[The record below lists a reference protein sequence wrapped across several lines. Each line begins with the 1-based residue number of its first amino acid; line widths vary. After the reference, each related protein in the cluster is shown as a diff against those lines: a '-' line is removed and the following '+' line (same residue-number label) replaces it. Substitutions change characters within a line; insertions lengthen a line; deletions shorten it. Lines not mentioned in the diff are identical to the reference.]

1 MKTFVEFILIC
12 EKLNKTH
19 DENSQSKLW
28 NYFIANPDDRKIRD
42 LILNNDLKKAEEE
55 IKKQVSA
62 AKTNPEHPLNF
73 ANAGDEEFSKKEGR
87 QPNDEQDYNNFLD
100 DSVSGLLALSKQKKL
115 KSAIEKGF
123 PSRVTGS
130 GASELSKKFKEAGGT
145 DKTPKGDLEI
155 YNPDDP
161 KDRRGI
167 SMKKGAGAQ
176 LASAE
181 GGELKG
187 MYKIAAKEFVKKFH
201 SDKSKE
207 ERGRIE
213 KEIMSDAERL
223 SAIGRLQKTAGEA
236 PDVDKQKQS
245 LKNVSQGISDRLLD
259 KYPQFERLLSQVA
272 TSGRGKFKGDEGTA
286 GIVLTGK
293 NKDKEASAKPAEQ
306 QKSSKPRLALPKGTS
321 RPGNLKIDYRPEEPV
336 SRQSTFSDFSKQATE
351 AQQALAAAEAE
362 KQSAQNELE
371 TNPDGTK
378 TYRQH
383 QAQKKI
389 NNPNLNA
396 RLTTADQ
403 AVQTANMTFADIQAR
418 AAQAKEILAVQ
429 SQQQK
434 PEVQQQQRTEPVDT
448 KPQQP
453 TTEPSQPQQPQP
465 TQTPP
470 STQPQQTQTPP
481 PEQQQQQPAPEQ
493 QQQQPAPE
501 QKPEPKKKK
510 PKPENTETA
519 DQAGQ

>member
-100 DSVSGLLALSKQKKL
+100 DSVSGLLALGKQKKL
-115 KSAIEKGF
+115 RSAIEKGF

-336 SRQSTFSDFSKQATE
+336 SRQSTFSDFSKQAAE
-351 AQQALAAAEAE
+351 AQQAVAAAEAE

-378 TYRQH
+378 SYRQH

-418 AAQAKEILAVQ
+418 AAQAKEILATQ

-434 PEVQQQQRTEPVDT
+434 PEVQQQRTEPVDT

-453 TTEPSQPQQPQP
+453 TTAPSQPQQPQP

-493 QQQQPAPE
+493 
-501 QKPEPKKKK
+501 KPEPKKKK
-510 PKPENTETA
+510 PKPENTETV
-519 DQAGQ
+519 DQAAQ

>member
-1 MKTFVEFILIC
+1 MKTFVQFVLIC

-28 NYFIANPDDRKIRD
+28 NYFIANPDNSKIRD
-42 LILNNDLKKAEEE
+42 LILNNDLKGAEEE
-55 IKKQVSA
+55 IKKQVAA
-62 AKTNPEHPLNF
+62 AKTNSEHPRNC

-115 KSAIEKGF
+115 RSAIEKGF

-130 GASELSKKFKEAGGT
+130 GAAELSKKFKDAGGT

-155 YNPDDP
+155 YNPDNP

-187 MYKIAAKEFVKKFH
+187 MYKIATKEFIKKFH

-207 ERGRIE
+207 ERNKIE
-213 KEIMSDAERL
+213 KEIMNDAERL

-272 TSGRGKFKGDEGTA
+272 TSGKGKFKSDAGTA

-293 NKDKEASAKPAEQ
+293 NKDKEATAKPSEQ

-321 RPGNLKIDYRPEEPV
+321 RPGNLKIDYRPEEPI
-336 SRQSTFSDFSKQATE
+336 SRQSTFSDFSKQAAE

-362 KQSAQNELE
+362 KKSAQKELE
-371 TNPDGTK
+371 TNSDGTR
-378 TYRQH
+378 TYLQH
-383 QAQKKI
+383 QAQKRI

-396 RLTTADQ
+396 RLANADQ
-403 AVQTANMTFADIQAR
+403 AVQTANMTFADVQAK
-418 AAQAKEILAVQ
+418 AAQAKERLSAQ
-429 SQQQK
+429 PQQQK
-434 PEVQQQQRTEPVDT
+434 PEVQQQQRTDPVDT

-453 TTEPSQPQQPQP
+453 TTVPSQPQQPQ
-465 TQTPP
+465 
-470 STQPQQTQTPP
+470 TQPET
-481 PEQQQQQPAPEQ
+481 
-493 QQQQPAPE
+493 PE
-501 QKPEPKKKK
+501 QKRRKRERTDAEK
-510 PKPENTETA
+510 A
-519 DQAGQ
+519 DTRARMDAAGQAQGLPN